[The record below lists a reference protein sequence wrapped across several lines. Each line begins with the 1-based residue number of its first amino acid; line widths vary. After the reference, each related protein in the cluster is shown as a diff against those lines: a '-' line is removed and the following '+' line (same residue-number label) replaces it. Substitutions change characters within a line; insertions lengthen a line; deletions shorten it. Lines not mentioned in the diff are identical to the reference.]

1 MQKRLASRHSQTRM
15 TLSPA
20 RLGRRTSMR
29 ALRHHAARA
38 DALSRREAMPVRAE
52 HTGGSFRAWL
62 RAVLSALRTGTRGTR
77 ARRVLL
83 RRLLRRATVRR
94 LGTEST
100 QGSTATVGSRRP
112 RRLSASAGWF
122 AFAAR

>member
-1 MQKRLASRHSQTRM
+1 M
-15 TLSPA
+15 TLTAA

-38 DALSRREAMPVRAE
+38 DLLSRRKAVPARADQA
-52 HTGGSFRAWL
+52 GGLFRAWL
-62 RAVLSALRTGTRGTR
+62 RAVLSAFRTGTR

-83 RRLLRRATVRR
+83 QRLLRRATARR
-94 LGTEST
+94 LGTASVVR
-100 QGSTATVGSRRP
+100 AAAVANRRP